1 MPGAGNL
8 RDSVDTVDIF
18 YYLHFYYLQIITIIS
33 QQSHSGVRKQK
44 SNMVT
49 QFFPSNSWVLVFNVS
64 LSFEKHPVVC
74 TLIGESLR
82 NFIMTDLE
90 EILRREIEGPKYTH
104 HCKPSNLYS
113 HTLQKGYAKSQ
124 QVADAQLCCA

>member
-1 MPGAGNL
+1 
-8 RDSVDTVDIF
+8 
-18 YYLHFYYLQIITIIS
+18 
-33 QQSHSGVRKQK
+33 
-44 SNMVT
+44 MVT